1 MFGVMLA
8 SGGAT
13 ARPWVIAALLL
24 FLALLGGTWTV
35 VWLRSDRRH
44 AARSGKGTPPPWEWD
59 SVCIP
64 VAVQIDSRRALLM
77 AETVVR
83 NTGAMEV
90 RVGDDTVIGWLGRE
104 YFGGVQVNALQQ
116 GYEVG
121 ITVRNFDG
129 YSELVC
135 CARTQLSIAVVGEGQ
150 VRELAT
156 TMARDVAA
164 RRDFPAR

>member
-1 MFGVMLA
+1 MTGNAHA
-8 SGGAT
+8 S
-13 ARPWVIAALLL
+13 PWLIAALIL
-24 FLALLGGTWTV
+24 FLALLGGAWTV

-44 AARSGKGTPPPWEWD
+44 AARSGKGTPPPWDAD

-64 VAVQIDSRRALLM
+64 VAVRIDSRRALLM

-83 NTGAMEV
+83 NTGATEV
-90 RVGDDTVIGWLGRE
+90 RVSKDTVIGWLGRE
-104 YFGGVQVNALQQ
+104 YFGRVQVNALQQ

-135 CARTQLSIAVVGEGQ
+135 CARTQLSIAITGASR

-164 RRDFPAR
+164 RGDFP